1 MAQVARRV
9 VVSVVAALRSM
20 LGVAMCKEKDLDD
33 GDASM
38 MMIIDE
44 TTMSMDDAD
53 KTLMMNDD
61 ELMMDDDETNKVK
74 DETRIRCYPNE

>member
-1 MAQVARRV
+1 MLR
-9 VVSVVAALRSM
+9 AASSE
-20 LGVAMCKEKDLDD
+20 EKNLDD

-74 DETRIRCYPNE
+74 DETRIRCYPNDNNTTCPDLFTKLGRNANW